1 MALGTVN
8 GSIAKKGFGFDD
20 GGNDA
25 FVQVSAVER
34 AGLSDL
40 AEGQKLSFEI
50 KVDTKRRKS
59 SSLYEGVAILCS
71 PHPSNEPDQ
80 TLSYRN
86 GGNSCLGSS
95 MNAA

>member
-59 SSLYEGVAILCS
+59 SAVR
-71 PHPSNEPDQ
+71 P
-80 TLSYRN
+80 TR
-86 GGNSCLGSS
+86 GSRFCAALIHQ
-95 MNAA
+95 MNRTRH